1 MSALLLV
8 VSAFLALPC
17 HAAERQFW
25 GPTVDGL
32 RLSVTLGIS
41 TERRPIQPEQ
51 ALQIT
56 IGNVGPV
63 ERRILLGGITGDG
76 PLYATLHF
84 AVISPEGKRYKM
96 DYTGGGVVGG
106 YVSPLIANI
115 APGNDYKIQLSLTKF
130 WIMGGPKETLKPLI
144 DAGWAVEASIEVT
157 PEQAG
162 SPSRW
167 TGKLVSGKMR
177 Y

>member
-1 MSALLLV
+1 MG
-8 VSAFLALPC
+8 LPIPP
-17 HAAERQFW
+17 APA
-25 GPTVDGL
+25 L
-32 RLSVTLGIS
+32 RLTIANAGKL
-41 TERRPIQPEQ
+41 ERH
-51 ALQIT
+51 
-56 IGNVGPV
+56 V
-63 ERRILLGGITGDG
+63 LLGGMSDVG

-84 AVISPEGKRYKM
+84 AAISPDGKRWKM
-96 DYTGGGVVGG
+96 LYSGTVAVGDYAWPMIASIMPNKECVIEL
-106 YVSPLIANI
+106 PL
-115 APGNDYKIQLSLTKF
+115 KIF
-130 WIMGGPKETLKPLI
+130 WIAGGPKETLKPLI